1 MCVDIIAS
9 VSDPVSTGEGTQVVP
24 SLRVSAGAIM
34 LIAVVWAVFL
44 PLLSRLWLWSG
55 LLEIRPKI
63 EVQVWNLSGL
73 CLVGLGQTIFSIRKA
88 RREHRTKAKQAN
100 ARAGM
105 TEKWDDPKLEAL
117 DVVREAM
124 GKIYDAKRAGT
135 ATAKDDVRLKEL
147 HVEWMAIMRKIG
159 NEGDDWRRPTTP
171 PRPKWG
177 APS

>member
-1 MCVDIIAS
+1 
-9 VSDPVSTGEGTQVVP
+9 
-24 SLRVSAGAIM
+24 
-34 LIAVVWAVFL
+34 
-44 PLLSRLWLWSG
+44 
-55 LLEIRPKI
+55 
-63 EVQVWNLSGL
+63 
-73 CLVGLGQTIFSIRKA
+73 
-88 RREHRTKAKQAN
+88 
-100 ARAGM
+100 M

-159 NEGDDWRRPTTP
+159 DEGDDWRRPTTP
-171 PRPKWG
+171 PRPKWS